1 MAARITC
8 IKKDN
13 GYHEN
18 PHVAIES
25 LDWINEQTNETGR
38 TNRLDMYDFLVNK
51 NGQAYV
57 RDSRGNIAYL
67 QGAVSG
73 SGNPYVRTVTD
84 GKWTDNLLALPECR

>member
-1 MAARITC
+1 MAVRITC

-25 LDWINEQTNETGR
+25 LDWINEETNATGR
-38 TNRLDMYDFLVNK
+38 TSRLDMYDFVVNK
-51 NGQAYV
+51 EGQAYV
-57 RDSRGNIAYL
+57 RDNRGNTAYL
-67 QGAVSG
+67 QGAVSA
-73 SGNPYVRTVTD
+73 SGNLYVRTVTD